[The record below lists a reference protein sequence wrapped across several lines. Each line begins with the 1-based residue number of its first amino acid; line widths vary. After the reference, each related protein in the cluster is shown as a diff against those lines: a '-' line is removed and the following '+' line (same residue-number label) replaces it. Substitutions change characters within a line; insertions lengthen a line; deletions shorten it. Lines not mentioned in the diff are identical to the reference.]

1 MAGSSSSASVW
12 CCDCGASGSR
22 AQHRSSIAPNIS
34 RDTPSAHSS
43 HAERS
48 PLLPSTEQSYIIFIK
63 TSSTRLLLFKL
74 FSLCETRSYREHF
87 TSQTGE
93 LWPSRML
100 PKGIALP
107 NVIIKGLER
116 RNFSII
122 IQNIIT
128 SNGVKEWSSP
138 CRRRVSLLNLSPS
151 NVCIC
156 AVRGRR
162 RRGGDGVQCINL
174 Q

>member
-1 MAGSSSSASVW
+1 MHSLA
-12 CCDCGASGSR
+12 
-22 AQHRSSIAPNIS
+22 RSCSHCKPKLRMKYIEERRNFIAIQN
-34 RDTPSAHSS
+34 
-43 HAERS
+43 
-48 PLLPSTEQSYIIFIK
+48 
-63 TSSTRLLLFKL
+63 L
-74 FSLCETRSYREHF
+74 FSLIYVWYFCTYKTLSHLSF
-87 TSQTGE
+87 QE
-93 LWPSRML
+93 LWPSRVL
-100 PKGIALP
+100 PKGIVLP

-116 RNFSII
+116 HNFSII

-162 RRGGDGVQCINL
+162 RRGGVGVQCINL

>member
-1 MAGSSSSASVW
+1 M
-12 CCDCGASGSR
+12 
-22 AQHRSSIAPNIS
+22 
-34 RDTPSAHSS
+34 
-43 HAERS
+43 
-48 PLLPSTEQSYIIFIK
+48 K
-63 TSSTRLLLFKL
+63 TSIIY
-74 FSLCETRSYREHF
+74 SLDRVPIVNRKYVWNTLRKEGILSQSKIYFPLIYVWYFCTYRTLSHLSF
-87 TSQTGE
+87 QE
-93 LWPSRML
+93 LWPSRVL
-100 PKGIALP
+100 PKGIVLP

-116 RNFSII
+116 HNFSII

-162 RRGGDGVQCINL
+162 RRGGVGVQCINL